1 MEVNEVT
8 EKVIGCLYQV
18 SNTLGCGFLEKVYE
32 NAGGIEIAK
41 AGLRVQQQFPIQ
53 VRYEGVVVGDY
64 FADLLVEELVLV
76 ELKTVKAF
84 DDVHIA
90 QCLNYLRAT
99 GLPVCLLVNFYY
111 PKLEIKRIIPHDSW
125 KAQRRYAKI
134 TTDKHG

>member
-1 MEVNEVT
+1 MEVNDIT
-8 EKVIGCLYQV
+8 EKIIGSLYQV
-18 SNTLGCGFLEKVYE
+18 SNSLGCGFLEKVYE
-32 NAGGIEIAK
+32 NASGIAIAK

-84 DDVHIA
+84 DDVHTA

-99 GLPVCLLVNFYY
+99 GLPVCLLVNFYR
-111 PKLEIKRIIPHDSW
+111 PKLEIKRIVPHDSW
-125 KAQRRYAKI
+125 KIQKP
-134 TTDKHG
+134 

>member
-1 MEVNEVT
+1 MEVNEIT
-8 EKVIGCLYQV
+8 EKIIGCLYQV
-18 SNTLGCGFLEKVYE
+18 SNSLGCGFLEKVYE
-32 NAGGIEIAK
+32 NASGIAIVK

-84 DDVHIA
+84 DEIHTA

-99 GLPVCLLVNFYY
+99 GLPVCLLVNFYR
-111 PKLEIKRIIPHDSW
+111 PKVEIKRIVPHDSW
-125 KAQRRYAKI
+125 KNRKP
-134 TTDKHG
+134 

>member
-1 MEVNEVT
+1 MEVNEIT
-8 EKVIGCLYQV
+8 EKIIGCLYQV
-18 SNTLGCGFLEKVYE
+18 SNSLGCGFLEKVYE
-32 NAGGIEIAK
+32 NASGIAVAK

-84 DDVHIA
+84 DDVHTA

-99 GLPVCLLVNFYY
+99 DLPICLLVNFYR

-125 KAQRRYAKI
+125 KSLKS
-134 TTDKHG
+134 